1 MGSKLSKNI
10 NAAQQVYQPTGM
22 TASNPANL
30 PISSRSNRNG
40 TMHFA
45 NSNSRQKNSRHNL
58 GQKVPTPKAQ

>member
-1 MGSKLSKNI
+1 
-10 NAAQQVYQPTGM
+10 M

-58 GQKVPTPKAQ
+58 GQKVPTPKGQ